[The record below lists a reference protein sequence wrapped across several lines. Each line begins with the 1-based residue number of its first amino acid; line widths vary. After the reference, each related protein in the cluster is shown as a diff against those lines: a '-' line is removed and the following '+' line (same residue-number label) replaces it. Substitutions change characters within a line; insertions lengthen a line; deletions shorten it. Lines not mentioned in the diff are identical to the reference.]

1 MTESLTCEQFAQHL
15 GSVFQLL
22 MLSKAPLQLKLV
34 EATPYQAHFAPQDRE
49 SATRSPFSLVFQGTL
64 EIELPQKIYTL
75 EHAQLGKLDI
85 FLVPIARK
93 QDGMRYEAVFA

>member
-1 MTESLTCEQFAQHL
+1 MTENLTCEQFAQHL

-22 MLSKAPLQLKLV
+22 MSSKSPLELKLV
-34 EATPYQAHFAPQDRE
+34 EATPYQTHFAPQDRE
-49 SATRSPFSLVFQGTL
+49 SAARSPFSLAFQGPL

-85 FLVPIARK
+85 FLVPIARR